1 MTTLGLDWGE
11 GWMTN
16 SGLHKISTL
25 PRSNIYFP
33 NYPVNLMSQN
43 FHLSQIDHTKDWAN
57 LADNYSVIYFHV
69 KLFKI
74 IKLIAVIKILIYF
87 FKLQKVLTSF
97 PRKWDLSTLC
107 HTGSGLNQDCVLRQ
121 GNSSIRHSRTK
132 RHELGIK
139 EKDQR
144 KC

>member
-1 MTTLGLDWGE
+1 
-11 GWMTN
+11 MTN

-25 PRSNIYFP
+25 PRSKIYFL

-74 IKLIAVIKILIYF
+74 IKLKALIKILIF
-87 FKLQKVLTSF
+87 FLSF
-97 PRKWDLSTLC
+97 ERSSPPSLASGILALSVTLY
-107 HTGSGLNQDCVLRQ
+107 LA
-121 GNSSIRHSRTK
+121 
-132 RHELGIK
+132 GITTVH
-139 EKDQR
+139 
-144 KC
+144 